1 MRSTR
6 TSRAKFCD
14 WSGQAGATRV
24 RAHILRSGC
33 VAKCK
38 GSASGDEYDRLKA
51 KLETKVEGKK
61 AEKEGQLVAAEM
73 NAVAEVVTPQ
83 PSASGGRQQ
92 AIQRSIAAGSSEEID
107 NAIAVRGS
115 VQEVF

>member
-1 MRSTR
+1 MQ
-6 TSRAKFCD
+6 FCD

-24 RAHILRSGC
+24 RAHILRSGG

-38 GSASGDEYDRLKA
+38 GSGDEYDRLKA
-51 KLETKVEGKK
+51 KLETKAEGKK

-73 NAVAEVVTPQ
+73 NAVAEVATPQ

-107 NAIAVRGS
+107 NAIA
-115 VQEVF
+115 EVFYSLDSLLRKQEMS